1 MTKKELQKHE
11 NFLVLDTM
19 VLAVGEFY
27 DSVREDITLKRLRSC
42 TAWVYETKN
51 YYILKSYNTF
61 IGCIDKATGVTYDSL
76 RYSYGYTST
85 SAQHISKFT
94 HDYGNGKRYT
104 FRNI

>member
-11 NFLVLDTM
+11 NFLVIDTM
-19 VLAVGEFY
+19 AFAMEEFHN
-27 DSVREDITLKRLRSC
+27 SARENITLNRLRSC
-42 TAWVYETKN
+42 TAWVYETDN

-61 IGCIDKATGVTYDSL
+61 IACVDKSTGVTYDAL
-76 RYSYGYTST
+76 RYAYGYTST

-104 FRNI
+104 FRKV